1 MCCSEKGRAATDGA
15 GKMEEFHGFR
25 SPAMR
30 CLTQLTA
37 VTEVQELNSSE
48 KTSVTESL
56 FRVDVLKSA
65 GSGAVQLRDGG

>member
-30 CLTQLTA
+30 CLTQLT
-37 VTEVQELNSSE
+37 EVQELNSSE
-48 KTSVTESL
+48 KTSVTGSL
-56 FRVDVLKSA
+56 FGVDVLESA
-65 GSGAVQLRDGG
+65 GSGAVELRNGR